1 MSFGR
6 LPFDFAPVERV
17 SCASAADREALERT
31 GRPVIIAGSMN
42 DWPLLD
48 ALQTRSSEASRLE
61 LLAGLAGSTKVWVT
75 IVPEA
80 QKGQLGYRAASTKR
94 NYSFRSQRMTLSGLS
109 PLLDRRDSQMFYMQS
124 APAGRFPRIC
134 EQTRPLNF
142 LAGRQS
148 NRCRLWIGSGGQ
160 VVNLHLDPYDNMLCM
175 LGGVKRVTLFPP
187 HVLPY
192 LYPAPPDRGLGG
204 TPSSLVRLLD
214 LDRSTYPLVDR
225 ALPAGVVARVEPGDI
240 LWIPPFW
247 WHHVE
252 SDGLNVMLNN
262 WLYQFDV
269 QRWHQVLTS
278 LVSAFPVMGA
288 MTTDE
293 RLRHRA
299 LLSDLV
305 RETPA
310 DASRLIAG
318 AAPGARRLLSKMA
331 AAQRSLTPEFQAIA
345 NLFFDYFAFQVEG
358 PPFTTVPGELARTIQ
373 RCRWK
378 RQLAP
383 AVFALY
389 RRVVLGRER
398 FSLVPG
404 KPAGD

>member
-1 MSFGR
+1 MHELSN
-6 LPFDFAPVERV
+6 L
-17 SCASAADREALERT
+17 
-31 GRPVIIAGSMN
+31 
-42 DWPLLD
+42 
-48 ALQTRSSEASRLE
+48 SRLTHE
-61 LLAGLAGSTKVWVT
+61 
-75 IVPEA
+75 
-80 QKGQLGYRAASTKR
+80 QKDEGGPVLQAIDRATEERILSRLVGQS
-94 NYSFRSQRMTLSGLS
+94 
-109 PLLDRRDSQMFYMQS
+109 
-124 APAGRFPRIC
+124 
-134 EQTRPLNF
+134 
-142 LAGRQS
+142 
-148 NRCRLWIGSGGQ
+148 
-160 VVNLHLDPYDNMLCM
+160 
-175 LGGVKRVTLFPP
+175 
-187 HVLPY
+187 
-192 LYPAPPDRGLGG
+192 PPDRGLGG